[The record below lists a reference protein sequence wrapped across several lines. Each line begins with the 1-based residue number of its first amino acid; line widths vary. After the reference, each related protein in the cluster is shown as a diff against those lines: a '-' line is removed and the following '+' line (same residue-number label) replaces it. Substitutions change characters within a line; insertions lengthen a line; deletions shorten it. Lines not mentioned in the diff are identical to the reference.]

1 MPIWAIRFLLGT
13 GNSIKI
19 SLPLLPILHFL
30 SCLNVRLS
38 GVFYDLVLLEKA
50 QFTSENYYLLQAQS
64 DAPIYNKQ

>member
-1 MPIWAIRFLLGT
+1 MPIWVIRFLLGT

-19 SLPLLPILHFL
+19 ALLLLPILHFP

-38 GVFYDLVLLEKA
+38 GVFYDLVLLEKD